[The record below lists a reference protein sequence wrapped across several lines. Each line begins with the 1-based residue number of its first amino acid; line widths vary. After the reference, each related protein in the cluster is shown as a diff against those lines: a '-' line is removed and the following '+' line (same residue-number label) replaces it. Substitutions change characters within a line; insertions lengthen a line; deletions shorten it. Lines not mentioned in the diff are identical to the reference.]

1 MGNVVYFQGSLC
13 FRKPSF
19 LLGGCVAL
27 FVALAIGYG
36 AIDAMLAE
44 NDWVSATVLGALS
57 VFTAFGSAFFI
68 WGWITDR
75 KYPVRIDSTG
85 VHRQSEFHAWRDIER
100 LAVKKDRREHAIVFR
115 IRSDTEERVI
125 YIDNMPSADQCAQ
138 VIARIASDI
147 GQHYPHV
154 RFT

>member
-85 VHRQSEFHAWRDIER
+85 VRRQSGFHEWRDIDR
-100 LAVKKDRREHAIVFR
+100 LAIKRAGRDHSLVYQL
-115 IRSDTEERVI
+115 RSDAEEREI
-125 YIDNMPSADQCAQ
+125 YIDHMPSADECKTL
-138 VIARIASDI
+138 IARIAADI
-147 GQHYPHV
+147 GPRHSHV
-154 RFT
+154 RFE